1 MDFQT
6 KKIARGPKGSLISQA
21 ELISLYINA
30 PQEEISLDEFELFA
44 LDRLSLL
51 RAIEALKARGF
62 QEEEFKVHM
71 TKLESLHM
79 PLKAKEAVD
88 ATGKT
93 ASQRKDQISHFI
105 LRLAYCRTEELRR
118 WFLTQ
123 EFLLL
128 KFRLE
133 YLSTQ
138 DMGYFMASNG
148 MNYDQV
154 SMDEKKKHEKK
165 LVGLSDVKEANVYS
179 TVFYKIPFQEA
190 LSLVASRQVFLHGGF
205 AFVPLSKLISV
216 ILIRFRINLSKSLS
230 EAVHF
235 FDYASADNR
244 IGSLLK
250 NMNKQYTGKDFSK
263 AQSTEKLTVDNIDN
277 AADNNMPLCMKNLHN
292 HLKHDHKL
300 KHWGRLQYGLF
311 LKAAGMDL
319 DDAQR
324 FWEAMFCKIM
334 SHDDFNKKY
343 AYNVRHM
350 YGKEGA
356 RKSYTPYSCMKIIM
370 GAAPE
375 VGGHHGCPYK

>member
-1 MDFQT
+1 MEFTST
-6 KKIARGPKGSLISQA
+6 KIRKGASSSLISQA
-21 ELISLYINA
+21 QLISLYLNA

-51 RAIEALKARGF
+51 RSIEALKARGF
-62 QEEEFKVHM
+62 DDNEFKIHM
-71 TKLESLHM
+71 AKLENQYM

-88 ATGKT
+88 ANGRTQ
-93 ASQRKDQISHFI
+93 SQRKDQISHFI

-118 WFLTQ
+118 WFISQ
-123 EFLLL
+123 ELLLL
-128 KFRLE
+128 KFRLDH
-133 YLSTQ
+133 LNNT
-138 DMGYFMASNG
+138 DMGHFMASNG
-148 MNYDQV
+148 MHYEQV
-154 SMDEKKKHEKK
+154 SIEEKKNLEKK
-165 LVGLSDVKEANVYS
+165 LHNLAGVQEVYS
-179 TVFYKIPFQEA
+179 TVFYKVPFQEA
-190 LSLVASRQVFLHGGF
+190 LSLISSRQVFLRGGF
-205 AFVPLSKLISV
+205 AYVPLSKLISV
-216 ILIRFRINLSKSLS
+216 IMIRFRMNLSRSLAD
-230 EAVHF
+230 AVRH

-263 AQSTEKLTVDNIDN
+263 AQSTEKLTVENIDT
-277 AADNNMPLCMKNLHN
+277 ASENNMPLCMKNLHN
-292 HLKHDHKL
+292 HLKHEHKL

-319 DDAQR
+319 EDAQR
-324 FWEAMFCKIM
+324 FWESMFTKIM

-356 RKSYTPYSCMKIIM
+356 RKNYTPYSCMKIIM